1 MKDLIISITKELYL
15 QALEGEQVYGIIYS
29 RAGYGKTKIIK
40 EVLKELPEFTTSIIA
55 HPSYNT
61 ELKILNKIAQ
71 AIRGVSFRDI
81 EKTIDAIK
89 TVLRKPKVLFFEEF
103 HKLQK
108 PQLALSVIKLIQEET
123 EYKLPT
129 IFVGS
134 PAVLAEIQRF
144 EEVNLRTMFRVD
156 LEKNFKKNLKNFVS
170 ELSQK
175 YGVEVEEKTLKEIY
189 AKGLN
194 PYDLNMLFK
203 LAKRVN
209 SPVNENV
216 LKEFEVAKERGWQE
230 IMA

>member
-1 MKDLIISITKELYL
+1 MKDLIISITKELYT
-15 QALEGEQVYGIIYS
+15 QALEGEQVYGILYS
-29 RAGYGKTKIIK
+29 KAGYGKTRIVK
-40 EVLKELPEFTTSIIA
+40 EVLKELPEFTTSVIA

-129 IFVGS
+129 VFVGS
-134 PAVLAEIQRF
+134 PSIVAEIQRF
-144 EEVNLRTMFRVD
+144 EEINLRTMFRID
-156 LEKNFKKNLKNFVS
+156 LEKSFKKNFKSFIK

-175 YGVEVEEKTLKEIY
+175 HKVEVEEKAIKEIY
-189 AKGLN
+189 AKGLT

-209 SPVNENV
+209 SSVNEE
-216 LKEFEVAKERGWQE
+216 LLRTFETAKEKGYQE